1 MFSSFLA
8 DKPKED
14 ASVFNLKRILRILG
28 ISNVA
33 YLLAIKCICGVPFGI
48 FQSMFSIVAMD
59 YFKLDPKENGFVL
72 SYAGI
77 LGIVSATVVSFLEW
91 CHFEILRKLQRCRR
105 DNTCVIVLMVSLPN
119 FKEGVLLKGAFGMKW
134 MVSKFQSWSFISPFL
149 TDPFQGTFELKLS
162 YLII

>member
-77 LGIVSATVVSFLEW
+77 LGIVSATVVSFLE
-91 CHFEILRKLQRCRR
+91 
-105 DNTCVIVLMVSLPN
+105 
-119 FKEGVLLKGAFGMKW
+119 
-134 MVSKFQSWSFISPFL
+134 
-149 TDPFQGTFELKLS
+149 
-162 YLII
+162 